1 MVYSETI
8 VAASIGAAAT
18 LITASF
24 HLFSAM
30 RAGKPE
36 SRPKRGRTL
45 RSIVA
50 IIALMG
56 ASGVGGFMYSELRQQ
71 RTTEDLRSMREE
83 LNARL
88 QSLATATQQLASERI
103 SAHQPPSV
111 ALTGVVTMPGMEQQN
126 SAPTSVDSE
135 LYAPACQAT
144 AGCNEAGA
152 QRTSLCGMI
161 PSNAKVTKV
170 DLFLT
175 PVGVDSTPEFH
186 KVETDQD
193 LGGAKFTG
201 ARAEYKHDDN
211 HKSAC
216 VDFIHWSEEPHIAR
230 LVLYYDTAVGKQP
243 ELTPPAAV
251 VTTQTP
257 ARTLHPVS
265 LNMAQSP

>member
-1 MVYSETI
+1 MGYSETI

-24 HLFSAM
+24 QLFSAM
-30 RAGKPE
+30 RASRAE
-36 SRPKRGRTL
+36 SRPRRSRTL

-50 IIALMG
+50 IIALMV
-56 ASGVGGFMYSELRQQ
+56 ASAVGGFMYSELRQQ

-88 QSLATATQQLASERI
+88 QSLAAATQQLASERI
-103 SAHQPPSV
+103 SAGQPQSL
-111 ALTGVVTMPGMEQQN
+111 ASTAAVTMPSMQQN
-126 SAPTSVDSE
+126 TAPTSVDSE
-135 LYAPACQAT
+135 VFVPACPAT

-161 PSNAKVTKV
+161 PSNAKITKI

-175 PVGVDSTPEFH
+175 PIGNDLKPEFH

-201 ARAEYKHDDN
+201 TPAEYKHDAD

-216 VDFIHWSEEPHIAR
+216 VDFIHWSELPHIAR
-230 LVLYYDTAVGKQP
+230 LVLYYDTAVSQQP
-243 ELTPPAAV
+243 EPTAPAAV
-251 VTTQTP
+251 VTTQSP
-257 ARTLHPVS
+257 AGTLHPVS
-265 LNMAQSP
+265 LNLAHSP